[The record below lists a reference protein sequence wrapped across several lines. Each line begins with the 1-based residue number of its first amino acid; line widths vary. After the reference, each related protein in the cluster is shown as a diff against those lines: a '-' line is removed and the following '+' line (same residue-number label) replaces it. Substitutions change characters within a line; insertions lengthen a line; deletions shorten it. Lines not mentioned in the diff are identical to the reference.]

1 MSIRRFAAN
10 YVFPVDEAPIKNGI
24 VEVDEQGSILS
35 VYAPSNPDALH
46 STEFHNGA
54 IVPGFVNAHCHLEL
68 SHMHGRIAK
77 GLGLTEFVRHI
88 GQQRQAPAEQITQAI
103 DNAIGQ
109 MHQTGTVAVADI
121 CNTTH
126 TLRTKQQSDIA
137 FRNLVEVFGI
147 HADEAQ
153 KAYTNA
159 LTTHKAFAAA
169 QFTDTAIAPHAPY
182 SVSDRLWQ
190 LLQPHLHGLTSIH
203 LGECQAEYELLEH
216 SRGDLY
222 NRYSRAY
229 SSYSTPAGG
238 SPEGVVER
246 NMPTNCTPL
255 LVHCTYAQP
264 QRLKALSQRFAQT
277 TVVTCPESNLYLEG
291 RLPNLPEWQQL
302 GLRIAIGTDSLAS
315 ASTLSMLHNINLILN
330 TFPTLHFVD
339 VLRWATL
346 NGAKALRF
354 DTQLGSLSIG
364 KRPGLCLIDHFDFTH
379 LRPTAQSGVRKLM

>member
-10 YVFPVDEAPIKNGI
+10 YVFPVDGTPIKNGI
-24 VEVDEQGSILS
+24 VEVDEQGRIHA
-35 VYAPSNPDALH
+35 VYAASNPDALH

-68 SHMHGRIAK
+68 SHMRGRIPN
-77 GLGLTEFVRHI
+77 GLGLIEFVRRI
-88 GQQRQAPAEQITQAI
+88 GQQRQASAEQIAQAI
-103 DNAIGQ
+103 DDALSE
-109 MHQTGTVAVADI
+109 MRQTGTVAVADI

-126 TLRTKQQSDIA
+126 TLQAKQQSSIA
-137 FRNLVEVFGI
+137 FRNMVEVFGI

-159 LTTHKAFAAA
+159 LSTHKAFTA
-169 QFTDTAIAPHAPY
+169 QFADTAIVPHAPY

-190 LLQPHLHGLTSIH
+190 LLLPHLHGLTSIH

-246 NMPTNCTPL
+246 NMPANCTPL

-264 QRLKALSQRFAQT
+264 QRLKALSQRFAQA

-291 RLPNLPEWQQL
+291 RLPNLPEWQLL

-315 ASTLSMLHNINLILN
+315 ASTLSMLHNINLILS
-330 TFPTLHFVD
+330 TFPTLQFAD

-346 NGAKALRF
+346 NGAEALGL
-354 DTQLGSLSIG
+354 DNKLGSLSIG
-364 KRPGLCLIDHFDFTH
+364 KRPGLCLIDHFDFV
-379 LRPTAQSGVRKLM
+379 RMQQSAASRVRKLV

>member
-10 YVFPVDEAPIKNGI
+10 YVFPVDGAPIKNGI

-68 SHMHGRIAK
+68 SHMRGRIPN
-77 GLGLTEFVRHI
+77 GLGLIEFVRRI
-88 GQQRQAPAEQITQAI
+88 GQQRQASAEQIAQAI
-103 DNAIGQ
+103 DDALLE
-109 MHQTGTVAVADI
+109 MRQTGTVAVADI

-126 TLRTKQQSDIA
+126 TLNAKQQSSIA
-137 FRNLVEVFGI
+137 FRNMVEVFGI
-147 HADEAQ
+147 HHTEAQ
-153 KAYTNA
+153 SAYANA
-159 LTTHKAFAAA
+159 LATHKAFAA
-169 QFTDTAIAPHAPY
+169 QFTDTAIVPHAPY
-182 SVSDRLWQ
+182 SVSDHLWQ

-203 LGECQAEYELLEH
+203 LGECSAEYELLEH
-216 SRGDLY
+216 HQGDLY
-222 NRYSRAY
+222 NRYSRTFADY
-229 SSYSTPAGG
+229 HVPAGG
-238 SPEGVVER
+238 SPEGALER
-246 NMPTNCTPL
+246 NLPTNCPTL

-264 QRLKALSQRFAQT
+264 QRLKALSQRFAQA

-302 GLRIAIGTDSLAS
+302 GLHIAIGTDSLAS
-315 ASTLSMLHNINLILN
+315 CTTLSTLHNINLILS
-330 TFPTLHFVD
+330 TFPTLQFAD

-346 NGAKALRF
+346 NGAVALGF
-354 DTQLGSLSIG
+354 DTYLGSITKG

>member
-10 YVFPVDEAPIKNGI
+10 YVFPVDAPPLKNGI
-24 VEVDEQGSILS
+24 VEVDKQGRIHA
-35 VYAPSNPDALH
+35 VYAASNPDALH

-68 SHMHGRIAK
+68 SHMRGRIPN
-77 GLGLTEFVRHI
+77 GLGLIEFVRRI
-88 GQQRQAPAEQITQAI
+88 GQQRQASAEQIAQAI
-103 DNAIGQ
+103 DDALSE
-109 MHQTGTVAVADI
+109 MRQTGTVAVADI

-126 TLRTKQQSDIA
+126 TLQAKQQSDIA

-159 LTTHKAFAAA
+159 LSTHKAFATQYA
-169 QFTDTAIAPHAPY
+169 DTAIVPHAPY
-182 SVSDRLWQ
+182 SMSDRLWQ
-190 LLQPHLHGLTSIH
+190 LLQPHLHSLTSIH

-246 NMPTNCTPL
+246 NMPANCTPL

-264 QRLKALSQRFAQT
+264 QRLKALSQHFTQA
-277 TVVTCPESNLYLEG
+277 TVVTCPESNLYLED
-291 RLPNLPEWQQL
+291 RLPNLPEWQRL

-315 ASTLSMLHNINLILN
+315 CTTLSMLHNINLILSA
-330 TFPTLHFVD
+330 FPTLQFAD

-346 NGAKALRF
+346 NSAEALGL
-354 DTQLGSLSIG
+354 DNKLGSLSIG
-364 KRPGLCLIDHFDFTH
+364 KRPGLCLIDHFDFVRM
-379 LRPTAQSGVRKLM
+379 RPSAASRVRRLV

>member
-10 YVFPVDEAPIKNGI
+10 YVFPVDGAPIKNGI

-68 SHMHGRIAK
+68 SHMRGRIPN
-77 GLGLTEFVRHI
+77 GLGLIEFVRRI
-88 GQQRQAPAEQITQAI
+88 GQQRQASAEQIAQAI
-103 DNAIGQ
+103 DDALLE
-109 MHQTGTVAVADI
+109 MRQTGTVAVADI

-126 TLRTKQQSDIA
+126 TLNAKKNSDIA

-153 KAYTNA
+153 KAYANA
-159 LTTHKAFAAA
+159 LSTHKAFAA
-169 QFTDTAIAPHAPY
+169 QFADTAIVPHAPY

-203 LGECQAEYELLEH
+203 LGECMAEYELIEH
-216 SRGDLY
+216 QQGELY
-222 NRYSRAY
+222 NRYNHIYTNY
-229 SSYSTPAGG
+229 SVPTGGTP
-238 SPEGVVER
+238 ENVVER
-246 NMPTNCTPL
+246 NLPANCPTL

-264 QRLKALSQRFAQT
+264 QRLKALSQRFAKA
-277 TVVTCPESNLYLEG
+277 TVVTCPESNLYLEK
-291 RLPNLPEWQQL
+291 RLPNLPEWQRL

-315 ASTLSMLHNINLILN
+315 ASTLSMLHNINLILDA
-330 TFPTLHFVD
+330 FSTLHFTE
-339 VLRWATL
+339 VLQWATL
-346 NGAKALRF
+346 NGAVALGF
-354 DTQLGSLSIG
+354 DTHLGSITIG